1 MFLCFLSAGVHGT
14 PCVAF
19 QIVDGKCRVLR
30 EKWFDTRYGT
40 GGLGLRTSGN
50 LVSSTAQG
58 GEGVMEGVMT
68 GVMIG
73 LIDNGFAK
81 RTHLSRYSLYP
92 LCFYSLSSRNLYC
105 LLYCLLYGHLL
116 WHRPPTSTCRPEEP
130 DRPTSRTNSSPTAT
144 CRSFESRAWS

>member
-1 MFLCFLSAGVHGT
+1 MHGT

-58 GEGVMEGVMT
+58 GGDERCDDGC
-68 GVMIG
+68 
-73 LIDNGFAK
+73 DDGF
-81 RTHLSRYSLYP
+81 
-92 LCFYSLSSRNLYC
+92 
-105 LLYCLLYGHLL
+105 
-116 WHRPPTSTCRPEEP
+116 
-130 DRPTSRTNSSPTAT
+130 D
-144 CRSFESRAWS
+144 